1 MFSKLANF
9 FQHKNVLLL
18 AGVSSETQTCQT
30 SIWSSLVYPITLPG
44 HWGTTDDFTTIP
56 FRLAL
61 SSAAPV
67 ELAKSIPVRS
77 FILSSNL
84 FFCLPFLLFLC
95 TVPCRIVFAKP
106 KDLEM
111 FLFLD
116 QGQEF
121 IIFLQWLLVSF
132 CKHPHYDM
140 VLV

>member
-1 MFSKLANF
+1 MMNQSKFRKFVNTKTGGVQKSLVYSKLANF
-9 FQHKNVLLL
+9 LQHKNVLLL

-30 SIWSSLVYPITLPG
+30 STCIWSSLVYPITLPG

-95 TVPCRIVFAKP
+95 TVLYRIVFAKP
-106 KDLEM
+106 
-111 FLFLD
+111 
-116 QGQEF
+116 
-121 IIFLQWLLVSF
+121 
-132 CKHPHYDM
+132 
-140 VLV
+140 